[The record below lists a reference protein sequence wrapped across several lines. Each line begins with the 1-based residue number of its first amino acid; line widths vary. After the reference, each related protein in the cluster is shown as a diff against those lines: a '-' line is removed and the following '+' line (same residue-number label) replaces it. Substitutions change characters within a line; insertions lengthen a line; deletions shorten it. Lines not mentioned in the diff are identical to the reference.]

1 MTAKLFCDGASRGN
15 PGDAGIGCLIL
26 YNGNEIK
33 ISEYIG
39 KTTNNVAEYTA
50 LIRGLEESLKAG
62 ITEIEIFS
70 DSELLVLQLKGVY
83 KVKNQKL
90 IPLYM
95 RVLELLNQFKKYQI
109 VHVYREEN
117 TVADKLAKE
126 ASFGKSSIVFVK

>member
-50 LIRGLEESLKAG
+50 LSRGLEESLKAG